1 MNLDSRR
8 LVFLIM
14 FVAVGLIFSA
24 RLFYMQVVDDKWIER
39 AGEVAKK
46 KITIKPPRGI
56 FYDRNGKKVVSN
68 KTYYNLMFVED
79 DIKNLDTTAFSR
91 LINISEDSIRKRFEA
106 IRKSLD
112 RKTKSKYTQNDTVVN
127 DYRSYLPYAFLTELS
142 ADEIARIATELS
154 AFPGFYE
161 EPMSMRNYLYPNGA
175 NIFGYLNEIRPIELN
190 ADRNFYRVGDFIG
203 RTGLE
208 RYYEKEL
215 RGQKGVHM
223 ILTSARGRVVDN
235 FADGKLDTSAQQGP
249 PLTIGIDIDLQ
260 AYGELLMKNKL
271 GSVVAIEPSTGEILA
286 MVSAPS
292 YNPNLM
298 VGKRNIQ
305 KNYNKLYKD
314 SLKPLLPRPLQA
326 EYPPGSI
333 LKTVQALVGLQE
345 EVITENTSFPCTKSL
360 VGCHNHPTAQNVSQA
375 IQFSCNPYFYYEVK
389 RIIQQGKD
397 PSIFK
402 DAVIGLELWERYM
415 HSFGLGILP
424 ETDIYGLR
432 SGVIPNAAFYNRW
445 YGEYRWAF
453 STIRSNSIGQ
463 GEVKLTPL
471 QMANLAAIMAN
482 GGFYYEP
489 HLVKSIG
496 DDGPLDRFLVKK
508 ETMVDRVH
516 YDCVREGMRKV
527 VNEPGG
533 TARRA
538 RIHDIVVAGKT
549 GTAQNPHGE
558 DHSVFMAFAP
568 YENPKI
574 AIAVFVENAGFG
586 GTWAAPI
593 ASLMIEHYL
602 RGDISE
608 ESLLKEKRILEADLI
623 HEGTQS
629 H

>member
-14 FVAVGLIFSA
+14 FIAVGIIFSA

-39 AGEVAKK
+39 AAEVAKK
-46 KITIKPPRGI
+46 KVDIKPPRGI
-56 FYDRNGKKVVSN
+56 LYDRNGKKVVSN

-79 DIKNLDTTAFSR
+79 EIKELDTAAFSK
-91 LINISEDSIRKRFEA
+91 LVGISEDSIRKRFKA

-112 RKTKSKYTQNDTVVN
+112 RKTRSKQTGNDTVVN
-127 DYRSYLPYAFLTELS
+127 DYRSYLPYSFLSELS
-142 ADEIARIATELS
+142 ADEVAKMAVELNS
-154 AFPGFYE
+154 FSGFYE
-161 EPMSMRNYLYPNGA
+161 EPMSMRNYPYPNGA
-175 NIFGYLNEIRPIELN
+175 NIFGYLNEIRPHELN
-190 ADRNFYRVGDFIG
+190 ADRHFYSVGDFIG
-203 RTGLE
+203 RSGLE

-223 ILTSARGRVVDN
+223 ILTSARGREVDN
-235 FADGKLDTSAQQGP
+235 FADGKLDTNALQGP
-249 PLTIGIDIDLQ
+249 PLHLGIDIDIQ
-260 AYGELLMKNKL
+260 SYGEELMKNKL
-271 GSVVAIEPSTGEILA
+271 GSIVAIEPSTGEILA
-286 MVSAPS
+286 LVSAPN
-292 YNPNLM
+292 YDPNLM
-298 VGKRNIQ
+298 VGARNIR
-305 KNYNKLYKD
+305 KNYSKLYED
-314 SLKPLLPRPLQA
+314 SLRPFFPRPLAA

-333 LKTVQALVGLQE
+333 LKTVQALIGLQE
-345 EVITENTSFPCTKSL
+345 EVITEETGFPCNKAL
-360 VGCHNHPTAQNVSQA
+360 VGCHNHPNAQTVSQA

-397 PSIFK
+397 DNFYK
-402 DAVIGLELWERYM
+402 DAALGLAIWEDYM
-415 HSFGLGILP
+415 HSFGLGEKP
-424 ETDIYGLR
+424 ETDIFGLR
-432 SGVIPNAAFYNRW
+432 GGVIPNVAYYNRW

-482 GGFYYEP
+482 KGFYYEP
-489 HLVKSIG
+489 HFVKSIG
-496 DDGPLDRFLVKK
+496 DQGPLDRFTTKK
-508 ETMVDRVH
+508 YTKVDQKH
-516 YDCVREGMRKV
+516 FDCVVEGMRRV
-527 VNEPGG
+527 VNEAGG

-568 YENPKI
+568 YDNPKI

-593 ASLMIEHYL
+593 ASLMIEKYL
-602 RGDISE
+602 KREISE
-608 ESLLKEKRILEADLI
+608 ESKRKEKRILEADLI
-623 HEGTQS
+623 HE
-629 H
+629 

>member
-14 FVAVGLIFSA
+14 FIAVGIIFSA

-39 AGEVAKK
+39 AAEVAKK
-46 KITIKPPRGI
+46 KVDIKPPRGI
-56 FYDRNGKKVVSN
+56 LYDRNGKKVVSN

-79 DIKNLDTTAFSR
+79 EIKDLDTAAFSE
-91 LINISEDSIRKRFEA
+91 LIGISKDSIRNRFKA

-112 RKTKSKYTQNDTVVN
+112 RKTKSKYTGNDTVVN
-127 DYRSYLPYAFLTELS
+127 DYRSYLPYSFLSELS
-142 ADEIARIATELS
+142 ADEVSKMAVELNS
-154 AFPGFYE
+154 FPGFYE
-161 EPMSMRNYLYPNGA
+161 EPMSMRNYPYPNGA
-175 NIFGYLNEIRPIELN
+175 NIFGYLNEIRPHELN
-190 ADRNFYRVGDFIG
+190 ADRHFYSVGDFIG
-203 RTGLE
+203 RSGLE
-208 RYYEKEL
+208 KYYEHEL

-223 ILTSARGRVVDN
+223 ILTSARGREVDN
-235 FADGKLDTSAQQGP
+235 FADGKLDTNAMQGP
-249 PLTIGIDIDLQ
+249 PLHLGIDIDIQ
-260 AYGELLMKNKL
+260 AYGEQLMQNKL
-271 GSVVAIEPSTGEILA
+271 GSIVAIEPSTGEILA
-286 MVSAPS
+286 LVSAPN
-292 YNPNLM
+292 YDPNLM
-298 VGKRNIQ
+298 VGARNIR
-305 KNYNKLYKD
+305 KNYATLYED
-314 SLKPLLPRPLQA
+314 SLRPFFPRPLAA

-333 LKTVQALVGLQE
+333 LKTVQALIGLE
-345 EVITENTSFPCTKSL
+345 EGVITEETGFPCNKAL
-360 VGCHNHPTAQNVSQA
+360 VGCHNHPNAQTVSQA

-397 PSIFK
+397 DNFYK
-402 DAVIGLELWERYM
+402 DAAIGLGIWEDYM
-415 HSFGLGILP
+415 HSFGLGEKP
-424 ETDIYGLR
+424 KTDIYGLR
-432 SGVIPNAAFYNRW
+432 GGVIPNVAYYNRW

-482 GGFYYEP
+482 KGFYYEP
-489 HLVKSIG
+489 HFVKSIG
-496 DDGPLDRFLVKK
+496 DQGPMERFTKK
-508 ETMVDRVH
+508 NFTKVDPKH
-516 YDCVREGMRKV
+516 YDCVVEGMRRV
-527 VNEPGG
+527 VNEAGG

-593 ASLMIEHYL
+593 ASLMIEKYL
-602 RGDISE
+602 KREISE
-608 ESLLKEKRILEADLI
+608 ESKRKEKRILEADLI
-623 HEGTQS
+623 HE
-629 H
+629 